1 MNKTQFS
8 WNCAF
13 RALVAAAAS
22 AFAMTASADVLV
34 YEGFS
39 SSDYTAG
46 KSLSGKKGGNKSVGL
61 DTTTGWSSSTS
72 VFVSQSGG
80 ILPLPESW
88 TNNATV
94 HGVEEGRGVLS
105 YNGAYSDSR
114 ANRAQQRA
122 LTCEWP
128 ASGSVYFRWLMRIPG
143 SVMQGGYLKGNWN
156 YCLAG
161 FGSVPIASPGSDT
174 CTVTNGFYMGVR
186 NRNNVLE
193 AFAYVQ
199 PDGRDSLLSCP
210 LFNVDT
216 SKTLDLVCV
225 AKIDIGQ
232 NGNDTLS
239 LHACPV
245 SEWDDDFEWST
256 NIANVGFV
264 SGPSP
269 LRHLQLIG
277 QYMTKNGWIS
287 FDEFVVA
294 TDEFEA
300 YVHGSPLA
308 PSLGGASLSR
318 GTSDY
323 SLTATELKNPADL
336 SYILYDGTSASTSG
350 VQSVAANGS
359 ASWQISGM
367 AEDRTWQ
374 VSVLAENDYGSD
386 EKVAGTLYSGE
397 LTLGATTDANED
409 GLVAG
414 GVTVSRD
421 NADPFPLTVNYTIS
435 GSAGAQGT
443 TWAAPVAV
451 TIPANAQSATLPVV
465 PLIDGSVREDVTITV
480 TLAAGNYEIPAATSA
495 TLTLLNLGV
504 PTGYNVWVAPADGLA
519 SVASN
524 WSLGRAPA
532 SGDAILFDG
541 NFSSANCEWDA
552 GSSVASWTQTAN
564 YAGTVTV
571 DTVFPGKGAFTL
583 LTVTGNMTLSGGTI
597 THKAHNATNKEDFY
611 RLRLNVGGDLTIA
624 SGATIHATGKGAYGP
639 RSGIGACAYGG
650 SFDGNRSWGS
660 LTEPYGVGSSPSADG
675 TYNAPAGGA
684 IWIEVAGGT
693 MLYGSI
699 RADSVSAW
707 GQWNGYSG
715 SGGAVYLKTE
725 TLSGSGNVSAD
736 CTNTSSGS
744 NQQTGAGGRVSVLL
758 TGGELTAFPNANL
771 TALGGRSSYSRV
783 GGVGTVLVRTP
794 QKTNGILYLRD
805 RTNKYG
811 QFEYRPKPNQLTCI
825 PAGQTWVLD
834 EIVFGSNAI
843 LQVPTGTTLSL
854 PGGLA
859 SVSSTGNTLDETG
872 LIVDG
877 GTLLLPNAASHTI
890 SGKWIFEPTEYTL
903 NGNLTVTGGAGVGT
917 LLLYSDTTNNV
928 RTCGLT
934 VTGNMTVDSDAY
946 LRAVRGGFIATNA
959 LANVASAHGGAR
971 RADSIANRCYDS
983 FFHPRHPGAF
993 GVDNGLVNVGGGA
1006 IRLAVGGT
1014 LTLNGV
1020 ATATPVVNNNRSGAG
1035 GSIDIT
1041 AARLEGSGRIEAN
1054 GSSRNYEA
1062 NNSSAAG
1069 GGGRIAVRL
1078 TGAGE
1083 TFSDTWITN
1092 INAKGF
1098 YSSTITADFA
1108 SSAGSVYLQTAAQ
1121 EEGAG
1126 TIIIRNT
1133 GDTDNNLA
1141 VTSMPS
1147 VKGGGENDDFRK
1159 ATLRLEAAARVQL
1172 HAMIKMSA
1180 LEMEPGT
1187 VLDLNGGS
1195 LAVKSARLGTVRL
1208 ACGTYTASSAAVAGY
1223 VVDSGSA
1230 GTLTVSGG
1238 FSFVLR

>member
-13 RALVAAAAS
+13 RVLVAAAAS
-22 AFAMTASADVLV
+22 AFVMTASADVLV

-39 SSDYTAG
+39 SSDYPTAG
-46 KSLSGKKGGNKSVGL
+46 HSLNGKKNGNKSVGL
-61 DTTTGWSSSTS
+61 DTATGWNSSIG
-72 VFVSQSGG
+72 VFVSQTGG

-88 TNNATV
+88 TNSATV

-105 YNGAYSDSR
+105 SGPGYSTSR

-128 ASGSVYFRWLMRIPG
+128 TSGSVYFRYLIRIPG
-143 SVMQGGYLKGNWN
+143 SVMRAGYLSGEWN

-161 FGSVPIASPGSDT
+161 FGSVPIANPASDT

-186 NRNNVLE
+186 NRNNELE

-199 PDGRDSLLSCP
+199 PDGKDSLKAYP
-210 LFNVDT
+210 LFTVDT
-216 SKTLDLVCV
+216 TKTLDLVCV

-239 LHACPV
+239 LYACPV
-245 SEWDDDFEWST
+245 SEWDDNFAWST
-256 NIANVGFV
+256 NIANVGFI
-264 SGPSP
+264 SGSSP
-269 LRHLQLIG
+269 LRYLQLIA
-277 QYMTKNGWIS
+277 QHKTNYEWIS
-287 FDEFVVA
+287 FDEFIVT

-308 PSLGGASLSR
+308 PRLGDASLSR
-318 GTSDY
+318 GASGY
-323 SLTATELKNPADL
+323 SLTATEWKNAADL
-336 SYILYDGTSASTSG
+336 SYILDCGTSASTNG
-350 VQSVAANGS
+350 AQSVAAGGT

-367 AEDRTWQ
+367 APDKTWQ
-374 VSVLAENDYGSD
+374 VSAFAENDYGSD
-386 EKVAGTLYSGE
+386 ERVAGTLYSGE

-414 GVTVSRD
+414 GVTVSRM

-435 GSAGAQGT
+435 GSAGSQGA
-443 TWAAPVAV
+443 TWTAPVAV
-451 TIPANAQSATLPVV
+451 TIPANAKSATLPVV

-480 TLAAGNYEIPAATSA
+480 TLAPGNYEIPAAASA
-495 TLTLLNLGV
+495 TLSLLNLPV
-504 PTGYNVWVAPADGLA
+504 PTGYNVWLAQSDGLA

-541 NFSSANCEWDA
+541 NYSGANCEWDT
-552 GSSVASWTQTAN
+552 GSTVASWTQTAN

-571 DTVFPGKGAFTL
+571 DTVFPDKGAFTL
-583 LTVTGNMTLSGGTI
+583 LTVTGNMTVSGGTI
-597 THKAHNATNKEDFY
+597 THKAHTSDNKVDVY
-611 RLRLNVGGDLTIA
+611 RLRLNVGGDLTVA
-624 SGATIHATGKGAYGP
+624 SGAKISARAKGSYGP
-639 RSGIGACAYGG
+639 RTTGESAYGG
-650 SFDGNRSWGS
+650 SYSGHPSWGS
-660 LTEPYGVGSSPSADG
+660 LTEPYGVGSSANDNG
-675 TYNAPAGGA
+675 TYTCFAGGA
-684 IWIEVAGGT
+684 VWIEVTGSTILDGAIDANGIEAAGKWD
-693 MLYGSI
+693 
-699 RADSVSAW
+699 AHA
-707 GQWNGYSG
+707 G
-715 SGGAVYLKTE
+715 SGGAVYLKTVS
-725 TLSGSGNVSAD
+725 LSGVGTISAD
-736 CTNTSSGS
+736 CESTGRSSNHRS
-744 NQQTGAGGRVSVLL
+744 AAGGRVSVLL
-758 TGGELTAFPNANL
+758 TGGELDPFPHANITAFAGN
-771 TALGGRSSYSRV
+771 TSYNHV

-794 QKTNGILYLRD
+794 QKSNGILYLRD
-805 RTNKYG
+805 RSEKYG
-811 QFEYRPKPNQLTCI
+811 QYGYRPRPNQLTCI
-825 PAGQTWVLD
+825 PAGQTWAVD
-834 EIVFGSNAI
+834 EIVFGNNAI

-877 GTLLLPNAASHTI
+877 GTLLLPNTASHTI
-890 SGKWIFEPTEYTL
+890 SGKWIFEPTDYTL
-903 NGNLTVTGGAGVGT
+903 NGNLTVTDGAGVGT

-959 LANVASAHGGAR
+959 LANIASAHGGAR

-1054 GSSRNYEA
+1054 GNSRNYD
-1062 NNSSAAG
+1062 NGGSSDAS

-1083 TFSDTWITN
+1083 TFSDAWVTN

-1098 YSSTITADFA
+1098 YSSKITELHS